1 MSATRLPAVDGWFA
15 SGPGGPHLI
24 GTRCTACA
32 TVHFPP
38 EPRFC
43 RNPRC
48 AGGELPEIPL
58 SRRGRVWSY
67 TDCRYPPPPPFVSP
81 GPFVPFTL
89 AAVELAAERIVV
101 LGRVAPGTTTADLSV
116 GCEMELV
123 EGTLP
128 AAPAPS
134 ADPAG
139 PPAPAVHTVWNWRPV
154 PGPTGSAE

>member
-15 SGPGGPHLI
+15 SGPDGLHLI

-48 AGGELPEIPL
+48 PGGELPDVPL

-67 TDCRYPPPPPFVSP
+67 TDCRYPPPPPFAAP
-81 GPFVPFTL
+81 DPFVPFAL
-89 AAVELAAERIVV
+89 AAVELAAEGIIV
-101 LGRVAPGTTTADLSV
+101 LGRVAPGTAAADLSV

-123 EGTLP
+123 EGDLPAGDTGP
-128 AAPAPS
+128 AAP
-134 ADPAG
+134 
-139 PPAPAVHTVWNWRPV
+139 VHTVWNWRPL
-154 PGPTGSAE
+154 PRGGAG